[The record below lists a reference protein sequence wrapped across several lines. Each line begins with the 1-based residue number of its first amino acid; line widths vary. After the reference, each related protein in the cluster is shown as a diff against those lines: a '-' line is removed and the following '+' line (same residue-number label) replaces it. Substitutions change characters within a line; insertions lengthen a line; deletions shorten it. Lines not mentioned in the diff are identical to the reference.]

1 MEINEISAS
10 AAAAETQRSETTPAL
25 QGVVRA
31 NEQIEQTGEQALQVL
46 EATAPGKL
54 RVGPVTTLGL
64 NLDLK
69 A

>member
-1 MEINEISAS
+1 MEINEVSS
-10 AAAAETQRSETTPAL
+10 AAAVEPQRSESNAAL
-25 QGVVRA
+25 QGVRRA

-46 EATAPGKL
+46 ESTAPGKL